1 MEDFGP
7 AVYKPLAR
15 LADIVGIKGN
25 DESEKARTFIAA
37 IHQMNKNMNIPA
49 QIDVI
54 KDKDIPQMVEWAL
67 KEANPI
73 YPVPVI
79 WDEEQFTKTI
89 NRLRKPV
96 TEEATVS

>member
-7 AVYKPLAR
+7 AVYKKLAK
-15 LADIVGIKGN
+15 LADIVGIQGS
-25 DESEKARTFIAA
+25 SEEDKAKKFILE
-37 IHQMNKNMNIPA
+37 IRRMNRDMKIVD
-49 QIDVI
+49 QVDCI

-79 WDEEQFTKTI
+79 WGEREFTATI
-89 NRLRKPV
+89 RRLCK
-96 TEEATVS
+96 

>member
-25 DESEKARTFIAA
+25 DEGEKARAFIAA

-54 KDKDIPQMVEWAL
+54 KDKDVPQMVEWAM

-89 NRLRKPV
+89 SRLRKPV
-96 TEEATVS
+96 TEEANVS